1 MRNQSNHHNNIDWSE
16 DTQGSLA
23 FKPLDSKND
32 EGNEKPD
39 DDSSKKHGPV
49 KSAKENGNT
58 ASATSSFEFYRQYR
72 DYLPFLSEEEKGKIL
87 RNKNR
92 SDEERNAVVLTV
104 LDEALSSIRSVLES
118 GAVADYDDDVQD
130 KLLAVIERFK
140 WYVPEESAFS
150 SFAHTVMKQQLS
162 DSIAKK
168 RPIPIPRSVSLSH
181 HKVKNA
187 KDEAIN
193 EGKTEE
199 EIVHCVLNPNNDD
212 AGRQKIKAYENA
224 KDDLDHS
231 FVSMQVK
238 PEDSDEEIG
247 TRIQDERADIPE
259 DQLAYRSLANELMT
273 STDLT
278 GIETHVLTD
287 FYASGYPM
295 KEIAERWGISTD
307 KECRRIQ
314 QAALRKLKKTAKAKG
329 IDGKDLFKHT

>member
-1 MRNQSNHHNNIDWSE
+1 MRNQSNHHNDIDWS

-32 EGNEKPD
+32 EGNEKPH

-130 KLLAVIERFK
+130 KLLAVIERLK
-140 WYVPEESAFS
+140 WYDPKGSKFS
-150 SFAHTVMKQQLS
+150 SFAHTVMNQQLS
-162 DSIAKK
+162 ASIASK
-168 RPIPIPRSVSLSH
+168 RPIPIPRNVSLSH
-181 HKVKNA
+181 HKVTVAKN
-187 KDEAIN
+187 EAIN

-199 EIVHCVLNPNNDD
+199 EIVHCTLNPNNDE
-212 AGRQKIKAYENA
+212 AGRKRVKDYENA
-224 KDDLDHS
+224 KPYLNHS
-231 FVSMQVK
+231 FVSMQVE

-247 TRIQDERADIPE
+247 TRIPDERADIPE
-259 DQLAYRSLANELMT
+259 DYLVYRSLAKKLMA
-273 STDLT
+273 STDLME
-278 GIETHVLTD
+278 IETHVLTD
-287 FYASGYPM
+287 FYALGYPM
-295 KEIAERWGISTD
+295 KKVAERWGIPTED
-307 KECRRIQ
+307 ECRRIQ
-314 QAALRKLKKTAKAKG
+314 QAALRKLRKTAKAMG
-329 IDGKDLFKHT
+329 IDGKTLFQHT